1 MDANRLKSSVNCEP
15 DTSDTKEENEG
26 KEGVR
31 EGARQDR
38 VGEKRKKQK
47 EEGPEPR
54 GSLQS
59 CGPNY
64 VAMSKSFEGSPGWGG
79 GLYGAL

>member
-38 VGEKRKKQK
+38 VGEKRKK
-47 EEGPEPR
+47 
-54 GSLQS
+54 
-59 CGPNY
+59 
-64 VAMSKSFEGSPGWGG
+64 
-79 GLYGAL
+79 